1 VSARSAKRAT
11 GSTDG
16 DPMAEALAEPRFVRL
31 GLRTSASPD
40 RVYTAWSDPERLRRW
55 FPEEVQGSLAPG
67 TRSTLVWPHRSVWWE
82 VEEADPGRRFAF
94 RWPWLPDGAYTTR
107 VTILIEPE
115 GYGARVAL
123 EDGPFDISVPGI
135 LEAWAEANA
144 GWGEALAF
152 LKAYVDNSV
161 DLRR

>member
-1 VSARSAKRAT
+1 VSARSAKRAA
-11 GSTDG
+11 SSIDG
-16 DPMAEALAEPRFVRL
+16 DRMAEALAEPRFVRL

-82 VEEADPGRRFAF
+82 VEEAEPGRRFAF
-94 RWPWLPDGAYTTR
+94 RWPWLPDGEYTTR